1 LRVRVIDKPG
11 VQPIRHLLLD
21 TEISE
26 IMINGPRRLFVEKGG
41 AMVQIPPVFNS
52 AEQIDV
58 LVENLLLHT
67 GRAVTVRAPFVDFRL
82 PTGERVNVVINPITL
97 DGPAVT
103 IRKATKSLNSME
115 DLVARGT
122 LTTRMAYLLCTA
134 IAAQLNIMFVGG
146 TATGKT
152 TTLGLLSA
160 YIPESER
167 IVVIEDTAELEL
179 RQANTVRMECRP
191 PNIEGSGQITLSD
204 LLKNSLRMRPTRLIL
219 GEIRGEEAFEMLNA
233 MISGH
238 DGCLGVM
245 HASTPA
251 HALARLELMVL
262 SRGLPLPVW
271 AIQRQIASA
280 LQLVVQHAQLRDGS
294 RRITHISEVGE
305 AADNEVKLH
314 NIYEYRHDGYDEHG
328 KAIGEF
334 ICTGRQPS
342 FIEKLRH
349 VSGDTVNTLLE
360 AGPG

>member
-1 LRVRVIDKPG
+1 VKLIDMPG

-26 IMINGPRRLFVEKGG
+26 IMINGPRRLFVEKRG
-41 AMVQIPPVFNS
+41 AMQQLPAVFQS
-52 AEQIDV
+52 AAQVDV
-58 LVENLLLHT
+58 LVENLMSHT
-67 GRAVTVRAPFVDFRL
+67 GRAVTVRSPFVDFRL

-103 IRKATKSLNSME
+103 IRKAAQSLKSME

-152 TTLGLLSA
+152 TTLSMLSA

-191 PNIEGSGQITLSD
+191 PNVEGSGKVTLSD
-204 LLKNSLRMRPTRLIL
+204 LLINSLRMRPTRLIL

-245 HASTPA
+245 HASSPA

-262 SRGLPLPVW
+262 SRGVPLPVW

-280 LQLVVQHAQLRDGS
+280 LHLVVQHTMFRDGS
-294 RRITHISEVGE
+294 RRITHISEVGD
-305 AADNEVKLH
+305 AGDNQVALH
-314 NIYEYRHDGYDEHG
+314 DIYQYRHDGYDQEG
-328 KAIGEF
+328 KAIGQF
-334 ICTGRQPS
+334 VCSGRKPTFYQ
-342 FIEKLRH
+342 KLHH
-349 VSGDTVNTLLE
+349 VSGDTVDQLLE